1 MPTMAGPAAKTDL
14 TTFLDTSGCTVSK
27 DTVGLGDEDSLGDLP
42 DLPYQVVGKLY
53 QLHQEQDS
61 IRREAELLEN
71 PLLRLAV
78 TANKVA
84 ARKEGRRNK
93 VPGVLVVWGGGTMG
107 ELGELMRSQQ

>member
-42 DLPYQVVGKLY
+42 ELPYQAVGKVY

-61 IRREAELLEN
+61 IRRETEAPMGIARPVREQ
-71 PLLRLAV
+71 V
-78 TANKVA
+78 ANQKYSTVHF
-84 ARKEGRRNK
+84 
-93 VPGVLVVWGGGTMG
+93 L
-107 ELGELMRSQQ
+107 